1 MKVIDLQRN
10 LSHQILNT
18 QNTAKIRPS
27 QLPGSGQPVQ
37 RPNDPAAQPFSEVF
51 QKTLQEQESV
61 KFSAHAM
68 KRLED
73 RNIELS
79 GSELQRLNE
88 GVEKIGEKG
97 GRNSVI
103 LIDDNA
109 YVVSIANKTV
119 VTTMAKDFSSGNVFT
134 NIDSVLIN

>member
-1 MKVIDLQRN
+1 MKVLDLQRN
-10 LSHQILNT
+10 LSNQILSTNGKT
-18 QNTAKIRPS
+18 QR
-27 QLPGSGQPVQ
+27 VQ
-37 RPNDPAAQPFSEVF
+37 RSQIPGGVQKTRKPEGTEPFSDLL
-51 QKTLQEQESV
+51 QKTIEQQEGV
-61 KFSAHAM
+61 KFSAHAV

-103 LIDDNA
+103 MIDDNA

-119 VTTMAKDFSSGNVFT
+119 VTTLAKDMTAGNVFT

>member
-1 MKVIDLQRN
+1 MKVLDLQRN
-10 LSHQILNT
+10 LSHQILN
-18 QNTAKIRPS
+18 
-27 QLPGSGQPVQ
+27 PGKVGSVQPGRIQ
-37 RPNDPAAQPFSEVF
+37 RPQTQKPEAGNRFSDVLES
-51 QKTLQEQESV
+51 TLQQQDGI

-73 RNIELS
+73 RQIELS

-88 GVEKIGEKG
+88 GVQKIEEKG

-119 VTTMAKDFSSGNVFT
+119 VTTLGRDVSSGNVFT

>member
-1 MKVIDLQRN
+1 MKVLDLQRN
-10 LSHQILNT
+10 LSNQILSTNGKT
-18 QNTAKIRPS
+18 QR
-27 QLPGSGQPVQ
+27 VQ
-37 RPNDPAAQPFSEVF
+37 RFPTTQQPNRPTAQPIQPFSDLL
-51 QKTLQEQESV
+51 QKTIEQQEGV
-61 KFSAHAM
+61 KFSAHAV

-103 LIDDNA
+103 MIDDNA
-109 YVVSIANKTV
+109 YVVSISNKTV
-119 VTTMAKDFSSGNVFT
+119 VTTLAKDMTAGNVFT